1 MTIKIVTD
9 STCDIPDETADEL
22 DITVIPVYINIG
34 DQSFFDRV
42 DLMRSY
48 FYKRLPNYSSL
59 PTTAAPAPGAFT
71 ETYDN
76 LAIKGATEILSIHIA
91 ASLSGLLNVAR
102 VGADATDTVK
112 VNFFD
117 SQQLSMGLGLLVIT
131 AAEAAK
137 NGCSMD
143 EIVAILNERL
153 TRTYVFAVL
162 DTLEYLRRS
171 GRVTWAQFG
180 LGTLLRI
187 KPLIRVH
194 SGEVDVPE
202 RIRTRKKALANML
215 GRVAELGTLE
225 SLALLHTH
233 SADQLEHFRHQ
244 SEFLNPERVP
254 PPAVEVTPAIGAH
267 VGPGGLGIACIT
279 AN

>member
-9 STCDIPDETADEL
+9 STCDIPEVTADKL
-22 DITVIPVYINIG
+22 DITVVPVYVNIG
-34 DQSFFDRV
+34 NQSFLDGV
-42 DLMRSY
+42 ELLRSD

-71 ETYDN
+71 ETYDK
-76 LAIKGATEILSIHIA
+76 LANKGATEILSIHLA

-102 VGADATDTVK
+102 VGADATDKIK

-137 NGCSMD
+137 NDCSMD
-143 EIVAILNERL
+143 EIVDILNERL
-153 TRTYVFAVL
+153 ARTYVFAVL

-171 GRVTWAQFG
+171 GRVNWAQFG

-194 SGEVDVPE
+194 TGEVDIPE
-202 RIRTRKKALANML
+202 RVRTMKKALAKML
-215 GRVAELGTLE
+215 SRVAELGTLE

-233 SADQLEHFRHQ
+233 SADKLESFRQQ
-244 SEFLNPERVP
+244 SEFLNPGGVSP
-254 PPAVEVTPAIGAH
+254 LAVEVTPAIGAH

-279 AN
+279 AK

>member
-1 MTIKIVTD
+1 MTIRIVTD
-9 STCDIPDETADEL
+9 STCDIPAETADKL
-22 DITVIPVYINIG
+22 GITVVPVYVNIG
-34 DQSFFDRV
+34 DHSFLDGV
-42 DLMRSY
+42 ELLRSD
-48 FYKRLPNYSSL
+48 FYTRLPNYPSI
-59 PTTAAPAPGAFT
+59 PTTAAPAPGAFA
-71 ETYDN
+71 ETYDS
-76 LAIKGATEILSIHIA
+76 LAIKGATEILSIHLA
-91 ASLSGLLNVAR
+91 TSLSGLLNVAR
-102 VGADATDTVK
+102 VGADATDTIK
-112 VNFFD
+112 VYFFD

-143 EIVAILNERL
+143 EIVGVLNERL
-153 TRTYVFAVL
+153 ARTYVFAVL

-171 GRVTWAQFG
+171 GRVNWAQFG

-194 SGEVDVPE
+194 TGEVDIPE
-202 RIRTRKKALANML
+202 RVRTMKKALANML

-233 SADQLEHFRHQ
+233 SVDQLESFRQQ
-244 SEFLNPERVP
+244 SEFLNPEGVT

-267 VGPGGLGIACIT
+267 VGPRGLGIACIT